1 VTKPWRVHEE
11 AEQELE
17 AAGLWY
23 EARKKGLGL
32 AFYDAIRRAREHA
45 EAFPLAG
52 SPLGGEARRVLV
64 EGFPYA
70 LVYAEFESHWEVVA
84 VAHVRQKPGF
94 WRGRVRG

>member
-23 EARKKGLGL
+23 ESQRKGLGL
-32 AFYDAIRRAREHA
+32 AFYDAVRHARTHA
-45 EAFPLAG
+45 EASPLAG
-52 SPLGGEARRVLV
+52 SPLGGGARRVLV

-70 LVYAEFESHWEVVA
+70 LVYAELEGHWEVVA
-84 VAHVRQKPGF
+84 VAHLRRKPGF
-94 WRGRVRG
+94 WRGRVRR